1 LNKKNEHFNFKYN
14 RWARIEKDRN
24 LVSFGF
30 MAVQLG
36 ELVLFFPPL
45 MSPRPNEFRIFQ
57 GERIYSPHHCKQR

>member
-24 LVSFGF
+24 LVSFGL

-45 MSPRPNEFRIFQ
+45 MSPRPNEFRIF
-57 GERIYSPHHCKQR
+57 